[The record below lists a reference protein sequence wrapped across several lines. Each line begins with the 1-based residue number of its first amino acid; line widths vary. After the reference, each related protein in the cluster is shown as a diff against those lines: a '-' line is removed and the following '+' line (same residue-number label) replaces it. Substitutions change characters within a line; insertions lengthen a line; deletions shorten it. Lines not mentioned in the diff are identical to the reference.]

1 MRIQLL
7 CFVLRFTHTNLGG
20 TPNESAPIITT
31 VGADGPRQVDDV
43 ITTDTPSAE
52 CSVAV
57 WAQNELVLDATLAL
71 WADELL
77 FDVVA

>member
-1 MRIQLL
+1 MRILLL
-7 CFVLRFTHTNLGG
+7 CFVVRFTHANLGS
-20 TPNESAPIITT
+20 TPNKSAPIITT
-31 VGADGPRQVDDV
+31 VGADGPCQVDDV

-52 CSVAV
+52 CGMAV
-57 WAQNELVLDATLAL
+57 WAQNKLVLDATLAL